1 MTKYTIKD
9 IAKIAG
15 VGVGTVSRVINNN
28 PSVKAA
34 TREKVM
40 KVIEELNFK
49 PNSIARD
56 LKRKKH
62 NIIGILINGFHNPF
76 FDEILIEIDKQLKK
90 ENFTS
95 LIQYTE
101 LDNFEG
107 AISTLINYDVKGII
121 YLGGKSIDKLEG
133 INIPLVLASTAID
146 KSDSDKF
153 HIVTINDEIAAYDS
167 IKYLIDTGCKKIGI
181 IVSNFKDELAL
192 KRIKGYK
199 KAIKEANLEYKII
212 CEGEYSAK
220 GGYESAKKMCLSER
234 PDGIFAISDLMAIGA
249 SRYIL
254 ENGYKIPDD
263 ISIMGFD
270 GIEESEYYY
279 PSITTIKQPRRL
291 MGELATK
298 LLMDDINKKN
308 QKKKEDIRLKV
319 DMIVREST
327 RKLVK

>member
-1 MTKYTIKD
+1 MAKYTIKD
-9 IAKIAG
+9 IARIAK

-28 PSVKAA
+28 PSVKAT

-62 NIIGILINGFHNPF
+62 DIIGILINGFHNPF

-101 LDNFEG
+101 LDNFEM
-107 AISTLINYDVKGII
+107 AISALINYDVKGII

-146 KSDSDKF
+146 KSYSEKF
-153 HIVTINDEIAAYDS
+153 HIVTIDDEAAAYES

-199 KAIKEANLEYKII
+199 KAIKEANLEYEFI

-220 GGYESAKKMCLSER
+220 GGYESTKKMCLSER

-254 ENGYKIPDD
+254 ENGYKIPGD

-270 GIEESEYYY
+270 GIEESKYYY
-279 PSITTIKQPRRL
+279 PSITTIEQPRKL
-291 MGELATK
+291 MGKLATE
-298 LLMDDINKKN
+298 LLLSDINKIKSKE
-308 QKKKEDIRLKV
+308 KKDIYLNV
-319 DMIVREST
+319 NMVVREST
-327 RKLVK
+327 REIK